1 MKICFYCNSLYSY
14 GGVQRVLSV
23 LASKLAE
30 NHKVSI
36 LTLDPPVDKLIDNN
50 IYDIHESIEV
60 EHLKYNKLPFKE
72 FLPSK
77 LYALL
82 YKTVLPHNRATTEYY
97 GRTSFPESQRQLLI
111 NHINKHKHDVV
122 IGVHVFLSFHLAS
135 ISKDIKATTIGW
147 MHNSYEAF
155 FYGKNAYIK
164 NQEKRF
170 KHQMK
175 SLDKIIVLSDSDKK
189 KFRDKLGIETER
201 IYNPLTIDSDS
212 SGEYASKKFIA
223 VGRYVPQKGFDIL
236 IKAFAKFALKD
247 TEWSLDIIGD
257 GPEKKRL
264 EKLIDNNSLTGRVTL
279 HPFTKHI
286 ESFYR
291 RSSIF
296 VLSSRWEGFGL
307 VLFEA
312 MQHRLPLIAP
322 NIPVV
327 NELLSGKKFA
337 VIFENK
343 NHEELADKMKLI
355 SNSPDLAE
363 LGNQAYEYSTRFKV
377 TEVSKQWETLLN
389 SLTHEQ

>member
-30 NHKVSI
+30 NHQVSI
-36 LTLDPPVDKLIDNN
+36 LTLDPPVDQLTDGN
-50 IYDIHESIEV
+50 IYDIHESIQV
-60 EHLKYNKLPFKE
+60 EYIKYDKLPIKE
-72 FLPSK
+72 YIPSK

-82 YKTVLPHNRATTEYY
+82 YKTVLPHNKLTTELY
-97 GRTSFPESQRQLLI
+97 GRSSFPESQRKLLI
-111 NHINKHKHDVV
+111 NHINKHKYDVV

-135 ISKDIKATTIGW
+135 ISEYIDAKTVGW

-175 SLDKIIVLSDSDKK
+175 NLDKIIVLSDSDRR
-189 KFRDKLGIETER
+189 KFRDKLGIKTER
-201 IYNPLTIDSDS
+201 IYNPLTIDSES
-212 SGEYASKKFIA
+212 RGEYSSRRFIA

-236 IKAFAKFALKD
+236 IEAFAKFALTD
-247 TEWSLDIIGD
+247 SEWSLDIIGD

-264 EKLIDNNSLTGRVTL
+264 EKLIDKNSLAGRVTL

-286 ESFYR
+286 EAFYS
-291 RSSIF
+291 RSSAFI
-296 VLSSRWEGFGL
+296 LSSRWEGFGL

-322 NIPVV
+322 DIPVV
-327 NELLSGKKFA
+327 TELLSGQKFA

-343 NHEELADKMKLI
+343 NREELAKKMKAI
-355 SNSPDLAE
+355 SSSPELAQ

-377 TEVSKQWETLLN
+377 TDISKEWGTLLN
-389 SLTHEQ
+389 SLI